1 MGFPEERD
9 RELQDR
15 AIKAQEFAE
24 DLTDWLGSFN
34 PARLEQDLRPVPP
47 NQEFDTLRL
56 RRLAGN
62 LFRSSR
68 VPVAAAVYGAS
79 QVGKSLFVGRVLRP
93 LEQER
98 SPLGRDERLGPPA
111 YYPNLSFDHDLN
123 PRCGRNE
130 ATAIVTRF
138 TTKDRFELSALQGYP
153 VLVKALSR
161 SEWLRVLA
169 RGFMSECE
177 MPKELRWDAAALEHL
192 FEETAKTHGAP
203 RIDREWRMDLL
214 DVFSYMKRLLHW
226 LYVADETV
234 LNGLLSRYSLSDE
247 GYASV
252 AATLFWNKWPEISGL
267 FSNVCRF
274 LEKIKRKDGER
285 GMLVHWLGVRFLLDS
300 QRTPEQRSDQ
310 SKCFSYVQW
319 SEFVLKQEGDWW
331 VLDYQP
337 GRRGAEEDLATIQ
350 SALLEMI
357 IPVVPELLAPEWQ
370 RVLERS
376 DFLDIPGMIAA
387 GKGAETGM
395 TRADSPERLMN
406 IVKRGKV
413 FFLFDRY
420 IEELQIQT
428 LLVLVSGVTL
438 SVRGLLKEYVDRWG
452 RGRYG
457 DQAWPT
463 GIQDDGSAFFI
474 GMTGIDEEFANEP
487 AKPALYENRLR
498 SIVELTFREVMTDFG
513 GPGRAFTNVYPI
525 RYPGTWDYD
534 ADRRT
539 SESKSIQKWT
549 EAGEAFLRSD
559 MVKTHVANAEL
570 KWRHAMQD
578 HDGGSLLI
586 AGAFE
591 RANSAERKQSELERR
606 ITETRQLLANLGLS
620 WKVDPNSNLDRERR
634 IATAEQ
640 IVRWLHSDPAA
651 VYWRVEALE
660 SSLCLDTGDVYPLA
674 DLAEIREAVVGRRPE
689 PLEVRFPA
697 ELRTYL
703 QDWGTSWAP
712 NRWKKRVADL
722 LKIYPDSGPWLDP
735 EHFSAFSRYLSDYL
749 LSPEVFSDLCD
760 QLLPIVKLQLVDS
773 GATRQARRKFVRIVL
788 NDFVMNPGPGMTPLT
803 DVVLSEAAVEVTAR
817 SKKTKELLNA
827 DYGLMS
833 TVLNRWRGRLGSALA
848 SGAGQ
853 DVKIPPGNSELVEIL
868 KRYSV
873 T

>member
-1 MGFPEERD
+1 MAFPEERD
-9 RELQDR
+9 RLLQDR
-15 AIKAQEFAE
+15 AIEAMSFAE
-24 DLTDWLGSFN
+24 DLTDWVGKHN
-34 PARLEQDLRPVPP
+34 PARIERDLCPVPP

-93 LEQER
+93 LQEDR

-111 YYPNLSFDHDLN
+111 YYQGLSFDHDLN

-138 TTKDRFELSALQGYP
+138 TTKDRFELTALQGYP

-169 RGFMSECE
+169 RGFMSECDL
-177 MPKELRWDAAALEHL
+177 PKELRWDDAALEHL
-192 FEETAKTHGAP
+192 FEETAKSHSADK
-203 RIDREWRMDLL
+203 IDREWRMDLL
-214 DVFSYMKRLLHW
+214 DVFTYMKRLLHW

-234 LNGLLSRYSLSDE
+234 LNGLLSRYPLSDQ
-247 GYASV
+247 GYTIV

-274 LEKIKRKDGER
+274 LEKIKRQDGER
-285 GMLVHWLGVRFLLDS
+285 GMLVHWMAVRFLLDS
-300 QRTPEQRSDQ
+300 QRTAEQRSEQ
-310 SKCFSYVQW
+310 SKCFQHVQW
-319 SEFVLKQEGDWW
+319 SEFVLKQDGDWW

-337 GRRGAEEDLATIQ
+337 GRRGAEEDLATMQ
-350 SALLEMI
+350 SALLEMV

-395 TRADSPERLMN
+395 TRADTPERLMN

-428 LLVLVSGVTL
+428 LLVLISGVTL

-457 DQAWPT
+457 EKAWPT
-463 GIQDDGSAFFI
+463 GIRDEASAFFV
-474 GMTGIDEEFANEP
+474 GMTGLDEEFINEP

-498 SIVELTFREVMTDFG
+498 SIVELTFREIMTDFG
-513 GPGRAFTNVYPI
+513 GPDRAFTNVYPI

-534 ADRRT
+534 DARRAR
-539 SESKSIQKWT
+539 ESKSLQTWV
-549 EAGEAFLRSD
+549 EAGDAFLKSD
-559 MVKTHVANAEL
+559 RVRTHVANADL

-578 HDGGSLLI
+578 HDGGALLI
-586 AGAFE
+586 AGAFQQVT
-591 RANSAERKQSELERR
+591 SAERKQSELERR
-606 ITETRQLLANLGLS
+606 IAETRELLSELGLG
-620 WKVDPNSNLDRERR
+620 WVVDPDSNLDRDRR

-640 IVRWLHSDPAA
+640 VVRWLHSDPSAI
-651 VYWRVEALE
+651 YWRVEALE
-660 SSLCLDTGDVYPLA
+660 SALCLDSGDVFPLA
-674 DLAEIREAVVGRRPE
+674 DLAEIREAVVGKRPE
-689 PLEVRFPA
+689 PLEVRFPN
-697 ELRTYL
+697 ELRMFL

-712 NRWKKRVADL
+712 KRWKKHVASRAD
-722 LKIYPDSGPWLDP
+722 GAPWLEP
-735 EHFSAFSRYLSDYL
+735 EQFSALSRYLADYL
-749 LSPEVFSDLCD
+749 QSPSVFEELCD
-760 QLLPIVKLQLVDS
+760 RLMPIIKLQLVDS
-773 GATRQARRKFVRIVL
+773 GAKRHARRKYVRMVL
-788 NDFVMNPGPGMTPLT
+788 NDFVMNPGPGVAAMT
-803 DVVLSEAAVEVTAR
+803 DVVLPESATVVTVK
-817 SKKTKELLNA
+817 SKKNGQPLPA

-833 TVLNRWRGRLGSALA
+833 TIVKRWHGRLGSVLA
-848 SGAGQ
+848 AGAGEER
-853 DVKIPPGNSELVEIL
+853 KIPPGNDDLVKIL
-868 KRYSV
+868 KQYQV
-873 T
+873 M